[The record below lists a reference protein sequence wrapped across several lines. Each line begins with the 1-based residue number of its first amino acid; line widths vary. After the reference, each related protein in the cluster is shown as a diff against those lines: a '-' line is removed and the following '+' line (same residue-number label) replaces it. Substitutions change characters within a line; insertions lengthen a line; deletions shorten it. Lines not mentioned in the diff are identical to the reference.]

1 MTYVLLITVW
11 LGVPEPIVSAWPI
24 STERECR
31 EVARRMTET
40 LGTFDDPFDVRCI
53 AIVKTQNP

>member
-24 STERECR
+24 LTEQECQ

-40 LGTFDDPFDVRCI
+40 LGTFKDPFDVRCI
-53 AIVKTQNP
+53 PISKGE